1 MINSETISDIAIILA
16 AGKGTRMNDDST
28 NKVCF
33 EVAGV
38 PVIKRIVSNFRKAG
52 VNRFVVV
59 VGFHAEKVMECLADE
74 ENVVFAFQSVQNGT
88 GGAALCG
95 LKAAKALGFSGNA
108 VISVGDK
115 IISPDK
121 IAEMVAKKNEDG
133 VLAVWG
139 AQTRSL
145 NESGGRIV
153 IRDGKVYGVVEQPD
167 SALLA
172 LGNIEKRDDGK
183 YLSTLKEF
191 GLSERKAYKV
201 LQKAVSMDRIPRTID
216 LCSVSFD
223 SAEIEQSIYTN
234 ASLYC
239 FDIDEV
245 INAISLIDKPNAQGE
260 IYLTDTLE
268 YFVKKNSVDL
278 LVIDSR
284 DQMVTYSTQ
293 EDLRELNRFFMF
305 RDLKYANECLKDSR
319 FSRYTGLIKAFIER
333 FGNQK
338 IIVTRAPG
346 RVNLMGRHIDHQG
359 GSSNVMCIDRE
370 TIMVVAPRT
379 DDVVSISN
387 LDKQFED
394 FYFSI
399 EECMALSDKR
409 DSWIEFIES
418 PAVLDSVNAN
428 KGKWVNYIKAAVLRF
443 QYENQETLLGM
454 DIMVSGDIPQA
465 AGLSSSS
472 SLVVATAEAVASL
485 NHIEVE
491 PSRFV
496 ELCGEGE
503 WFVGSRGGAG
513 DHGAMKCCE
522 KGKITHMLFKPMR
535 IGLSARFSP
544 DYCVVVA
551 NSFASAKKSEGAK
564 DKFNQKVACYY
575 FGVMMLNTFYPQYAD
590 KLVHLRDL
598 NNLGLS
604 DIELYKMLLVLPERI
619 TSESLHSILPQY
631 ASQID
636 EMQKHHAIPE
646 YYEIR
651 GVVMF
656 GLSECLRSERAF
668 KAIVDGK
675 YETLGRMMNT
685 SHDGDRVASAG
696 EAFKSDVS
704 DSRLRQLIA
713 NLENETDVEASRL
726 ENQSGCYSCSTPEID
741 FIVDTA
747 NACPGVMGAEISGAG
762 LGGCVNILVR
772 SDCASGLIEVLNK
785 EFYGPRGHECGAQVF
800 RPSMGSSVIK

>member
-1 MINSETISDIAIILA
+1 MDSIAIILA

-52 VNRFVVV
+52 VDRFVVV
-59 VGFHAEKVMECLADE
+59 VGFHAEKVMECLSDE
-74 ENVVFAFQSVQNGT
+74 ESIVYAFQKTQNGT

-108 VISVGDK
+108 IISVGDK
-115 IISPDK
+115 IITPDK
-121 IAEMVAKKNEDG
+121 ISELVAKKNEYG

-139 AQTRSL
+139 AQARSL

-153 IRDGKVYGVVEQPD
+153 IRNGKVFGVVEQPD

-172 LGNIEKRDDGK
+172 LGSIPNRDNGL
-183 YLSTLKEF
+183 YLKTLKDF
-191 GLSERKAYKV
+191 GLSEKKAYKV
-201 LQKAVSMDRIPRTID
+201 LQKAISMDGIPSTID
-216 LCSVSFD
+216 LCGTLFD
-223 SAEIEQSIYTN
+223 SAEIEKSIYTN

-245 INAISLIDKPNAQGE
+245 IKAIAQINRPNAQGE

-268 YFVKKNSVDL
+268 YFVKKDSVDL

-305 RDLKYANECLKDSR
+305 RDLNYATDCLQKSEFASYR
-319 FSRYTGLIKAFIER
+319 QLIEAFIER

-359 GSSNVMCIDRE
+359 GSTNVMCIDRE
-370 TIMVVAPRT
+370 TVMVVAPRT
-379 DDVVSISN
+379 DDLVRISN
-387 LDKQFED
+387 IDKQFED
-394 FYFSI
+394 FSFSI
-399 EECMALSDKR
+399 ESCMALTDKKG
-409 DSWIEFIES
+409 SWIDFIES
-418 PAVLDSVNAN
+418 PEVLCSVNEN

-443 QYENQETLLGM
+443 QFESKETLLGM
-454 DIMVSGDIPQA
+454 DIMLCGSIPPA

-472 SLVVATAEAVASL
+472 SLVVAAAEAVASL
-485 NHIEVE
+485 NHLEIE
-491 PSRFV
+491 PARFV

-503 WFVGSRGGAG
+503 WFVGSRGGAA

-522 KGKITHMLFKPMR
+522 EGKITHMLFKPMR
-535 IGLSARFSP
+535 IGCGARFSP

-551 NSFASAKKSEGAK
+551 NSFVSAKKSDGAK
-564 DKFNQKVACYY
+564 DKFNQKVACYH
-575 FGVMMLNTFYPQYAD
+575 FGFMMLKAFFPQYAE

-598 NNLGLS
+598 NNIGLS

-619 TSESLHSILPQY
+619 TSESLHTILPQY
-631 ASQID
+631 TSQID
-636 EMQKHHAIPE
+636 EIQKHHVIPD

-651 GVVMF
+651 GVVMY

-668 KAIVDGK
+668 KAIENGK
-675 YETLGRMMNT
+675 YELLGRMMNI
-685 SHDGDRVASAG
+685 SHDGDRVTKDG
-696 EAFKSDVS
+696 KPFVPDMS
-704 DSRLRQLIA
+704 DSHIKDLID
-713 NLENETDVEASRL
+713 NLEKETNVDASRL
-726 ENQSGCYSCSTPEID
+726 ENQSGCYGCSTPEID

-747 NACPGVMGAEISGAG
+747 NTCPGVMGAEISGAG

-772 SDCASGLIEVLNK
+772 KENASELIEKLNDEYYK
-785 EFYGPRGHECGAQVF
+785 PHGYESGAQVF
-800 RPSMGSSVIK
+800 NPSKGSSVIK